1 MVERRRDLARL
12 PEEVP
17 DSAFSAPA
25 ISRLVVCSAGTKA
38 NIRVETRQTPALNAS
53 TRQSIWPDKFVAMTD
68 DKGKKITSRFRQK
81 YATTSPLTEERTER
95 MRPSVRSCLNN
106 LPRLQPMASRTVIS
120 CWRAKDLTSSKLLTF
135 AQAIRRTKNTAT
147 REIPRV
153 GASAPAWLNGVF
165 HKGKI
170 FTPRPRLVSAY
181 SFSSRFATVESSDC
195 ACSMLTPGLRRAKPS
210 IQVPPRS
217 SGWQL

>member
-25 ISRLVVCSAGTKA
+25 ISRFVVCSAGTKA
-38 NIRVETRQTPALNAS
+38 NIRVETRQTPALNPS

-68 DKGKKITSRFRQK
+68 DRGKKITSRFRQK

-106 LPRLQPMASRTVIS
+106 L
-120 CWRAKDLTSSKLLTF
+120 LTF
-135 AQAIRRTKNTAT
+135 PQAVRRKKNTAT
-147 REIPRV
+147 REISRV
-153 GASAPAWLNGVF
+153 GASEPAWLNGVF
-165 HKGKI
+165 HNGKI

-181 SFSSRFATVESSDC
+181 SFSSRFATVESSAC

-210 IQVPPRS
+210 
-217 SGWQL
+217 